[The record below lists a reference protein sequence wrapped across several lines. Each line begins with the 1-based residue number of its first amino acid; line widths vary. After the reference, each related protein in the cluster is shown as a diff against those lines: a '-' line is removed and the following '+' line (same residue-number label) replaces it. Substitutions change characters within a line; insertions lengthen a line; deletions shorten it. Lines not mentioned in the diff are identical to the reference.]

1 MLEQDL
7 LVPVSELTTY
17 MDISLSLRQKDAAEL
32 VLSGLQSEMESFL
45 RRPIELDEF
54 TESHV
59 LPSYFQGVP
68 ATSFFY
74 DQSLDTTG
82 NGLNYIQPS
91 VVISLR
97 NTPVVSVNSVSIR
110 SLGDSG
116 TYLAEAMKRDANI
129 TGASQSGTSVTFT
142 SASHGFKIGQIVTV
156 INVNPS
162 VYGTSAKMITSV
174 SLNTFTVADYA
185 AGLAPY
191 VSGGQATATGNDY
204 TVQRYGIEIYRG
216 FPNDVVDITYTGG
229 LDGEA
234 ISMFKLMILRAA
246 TREMQNMH
254 DDVVGVK
261 DLNPRNVAPMET
273 GFTEKE
279 LLALRRYRRRRI

>member
-1 MLEQDL
+1 ML
-7 LVPVSELTTY
+7 VSVSELTTY

-45 RRPIELDEF
+45 RRPIEVDEF

-74 DQSLDTTG
+74 DQSLDTTDRPI
-82 NGLNYIQPS
+82 NYIQPS

-97 NTPVVSVNSVSIR
+97 NTPVISVNSVRIR
-110 SLGDSG
+110 SLGDAG
-116 TYLAEAMKRDANI
+116 TYLAEAMKREATI
-129 TGASQSGTSVTFT
+129 TNAVQSGPTVTFT
-142 SASHGFKIGQIVTV
+142 SASHSFKIGQIVTV
-156 INVNPS
+156 IGVTPS
-162 VYGTSAKMITSV
+162 VYNTSAKVITSV
-174 SLNTFTVADYA
+174 SSNTFTVGDYA
-185 AGLAPY
+185 TGLASY
-191 VSGGQATATGNDY
+191 VSGGEAIATGNDY

-216 FPNDVVDITYTGG
+216 FPNDVIDVTYTGG